1 MKESYINEQLLNGN
15 LTLDPKDLTDDI
27 DIIIRNRLKEQVE
40 GICFEDGYVIP
51 DSVKIIKRKIGKVV
65 TTNNKSGIVYNIE
78 YKAKDICPSEGDII
92 DIYVNNVNK
101 MGVIGYIRLNEDT
114 DRTID
119 GSPLIIMIPQ
129 EYFLNTTYNID
140 DININQK
147 LTISVIGSRVKF
159 NSDKINHIYSISM
172 LCFLIFTIV
181 FELYVGFERGYVTWD
196 QGLILIFFI
205 SVNLMNIDYWK
216 GYFSKD

>member
-51 DSVKIIKRKIGKVV
+51 DSVKIIKRKLGKVV

-78 YKAKDICPSEGDII
+78 YKAKVICPSEGDII

-159 NSDKINHIYSISM
+159 NSDKIQIIGKP
-172 LCFLIFTIV
+172 I
-181 FELYVGFERGYVTWD
+181 
-196 QGLILIFFI
+196 
-205 SVNLMNIDYWK
+205 
-216 GYFSKD
+216 